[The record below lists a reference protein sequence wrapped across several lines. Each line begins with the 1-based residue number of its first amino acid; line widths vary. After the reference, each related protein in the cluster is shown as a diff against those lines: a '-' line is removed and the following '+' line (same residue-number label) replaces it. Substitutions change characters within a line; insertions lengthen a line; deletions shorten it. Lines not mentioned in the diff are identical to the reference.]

1 MHGVLLTCNYC
12 EQDILESV
20 IALMLRRELRGL
32 LWSYMLIYT
41 SEMWVTKSNH
51 ESCQIQPDKTKR
63 LLYTEGNILF
73 AHGLGYLIFFF
84 SIRRSVNFF
93 TYPWALQIN
102 TFLSNFWM
110 K

>member
-1 MHGVLLTCNYC
+1 MHGVLLTCNSC

-20 IALMLRRELRGL
+20 IALMLRRELREL
-32 LWSYMLIYT
+32 LWSYTLIYA

-51 ESCQIQPDKTKR
+51 ESYQIQPDKNQKIIIYRGKHTFC
-63 LLYTEGNILF
+63 TWFGVF
-73 AHGLGYLIFFF
+73 DFFF
-84 SIRRSVNFF
+84 SIRRSVHFF